1 MVQPNVHQKKFA
13 IDVELAVARIL
24 QSLQTWSGKVDAKGP
39 NFKDTPARVARSYV
53 EIFAGLF
60 DNGDQ
65 VKDILSKTFPAKSD
79 EMITV
84 GPVDVWSVCPHH
96 LLPVQLWVWVSY
108 IPNKKVLG
116 LSKLARIAELL
127 AKKPA
132 LQEDTTAEIARTI
145 QKGLRPLGVACLI
158 KGRHLCM
165 EMRGVK
171 KKALTTTT
179 AIEGVFRTKPEA
191 KSEFLAA
198 VRGER

>member
-1 MVQPNVHQKKFA
+1 MVQSNVHQRKFA
-13 IDVELAVARIL
+13 VDVEYAVSMIL
-24 QSLQTWSGKVDAKGP
+24 RSLQTWSGKVDAKGP